1 MAIWGKVK
9 QTRVRAHNT
18 SASAQSPALLMV
30 IAPNTP
36 APLTLSKGW
45 TLPPKTQTG
54 LIFLNWVWCAIFWAV
69 TRINLV
75 EVPGDPVGVSKVQ
88 VGREGGSSKEGLRLP
103 SHLRRR
109 D

>member
-1 MAIWGKVK
+1 MAIWSKVK

-88 VGREGGSSKEGLRLP
+88 VGRGEDP
-103 SHLRRR
+103 PRR

>member
-1 MAIWGKVK
+1 MYWMGIPFPLGMAIGG
-9 QTRVRAHNT
+9 
-18 SASAQSPALLMV
+18 ALR
-30 IAPNTP
+30 T
-36 APLTLSKGW
+36 KGW